1 MKRVICTIA
10 CLAGVVCGEALL
22 DINLTVAQRILL
34 VIPLAVMVGMLMGE
48 EDEG

>member
-10 CLAGVVCGEALL
+10 CLAGVVCLEELL
-22 DINLTVAQRILL
+22 DVNWTVVQRILL
-34 VIPLAVMVGMLMGE
+34 VIPLTVMVGMLMGE